1 MREYVEDLAAHCSPT
16 SMAIM
21 KRQVYQHLGGR
32 LAPAEKESVQLMF
45 ESFERPDQREGVM
58 SFLEKRRPKFERI

>member
-1 MREYVEDLAAHCSPT
+1 
-16 SMAIM
+16 MAIM

-32 LAPAEKESVQLMF
+32 LGPAEQESVQLMI

-58 SFLEKRRPKFERI
+58 SYLEKRPPKFERI